1 MTAFVVGAIALLLA
15 CALLL
20 LPGRRGGPRAADLG
34 DPNLTWY
41 RQRREE
47 LEGEASPALLEEARL
62 RLLEDG
68 VDDAAAG
75 KPVAAARSPAPW
87 LLPLIVILAGVLY
100 WRLGAVED
108 VLIYRALEA
117 VNPDDGAALTRLAA
131 RVAERSAER
140 PDNLQYLGL
149 LAQLQAAEEDFSA
162 SAASYARLAAAR
174 PDDARAQAQAA
185 QSRFL
190 ATGRQL
196 DEEARRYAERAL
208 ALDPQQSTA
217 LGLLG
222 MASFESGRYA
232 AAVDYW
238 RRLQQLEVEGSPG
251 YQMLANVI
259 AAAQQRAGAGAVP
272 AADTAGDRP
281 GIEVTLNLP
290 PGAQVAPAATVYVFA
305 RDPNAASRMPIAVR
319 RLTAGD
325 LPATVVLSDADS
337 MAGQRLSEVAGV
349 VISAQLSRNGQPG
362 EANAAYLGRSG
373 TVNPGVGSSAVSI
386 QLAPVDAI
394 P

>member
-1 MTAFVVGAIALLLA
+1 MPSAPWPWTRNNPRPSA
-15 CALLL
+15 CWGW
-20 LPGRRGGPRAADLG
+20 PP
-34 DPNLTWY
+34 
-41 RQRREE
+41 
-47 LEGEASPALLEEARL
+47 SK
-62 RLLEDG
+62 
-68 VDDAAAG
+68 AAATPPPSITG
-75 KPVAAARSPAPW
+75 
-87 LLPLIVILAGVLY
+87 
-100 WRLGAVED
+100 GAC
-108 VLIYRALEA
+108 
-117 VNPDDGAALTRLAA
+117 
-131 RVAERSAER
+131 S
-140 PDNLQYLGL
+140 
-149 LAQLQAAEEDFSA
+149 
-162 SAASYARLAAAR
+162 
-174 PDDARAQAQAA
+174 
-185 QSRFL
+185 
-190 ATGRQL
+190 
-196 DEEARRYAERAL
+196 
-208 ALDPQQSTA
+208 
-217 LGLLG
+217 
-222 MASFESGRYA
+222 
-232 AAVDYW
+232 
-238 RRLQQLEVEGSPG
+238 G